1 MAIGE
6 TLLTVITEATGHRKR
21 TQLPSYCF
29 QLPLQVSVDD
39 LCGVGERNGSTVV
52 LQS

>member
-6 TLLTVITEATGHRKR
+6 TLLTVITEATAHRKR